1 MAGVYP
7 DVPGVR
13 LPYDVDGTSVKIAPT
28 ISHANPAI
36 NGSWTV
42 VAAGDLNAMN
52 DGTYTNAAANVAPGA
67 YSGRMYAFTFP
78 QPVSIVGYK
87 FAGYRESNFS
97 FINVSGFY
105 LSTDTTDGSDGTWGS
120 NQAVNVDWSP
130 TLVTMRSFNTVTW
143 NNIKGIRIWITIDD
157 NSSIRT
163 WAIRDLALYSTWTSA
178 GLMGWH
184 PTLNQQIGGA
194 DLDVGDVPLG
204 TVHTKTFRIKNQNAL
219 QANTVLIAST
229 RGVASTVAGLEFSS
243 DNTNWDTTLTLTSI
257 AAGAISP
264 VLYVRRTIG
273 AGETANIPGIAQI
286 TFTAGSW
293 T

>member
-13 LPYDVDGTSVKIAPT
+13 LPYDVDGTVAKSALTVSDTNNT
-28 ISHANPAI
+28 IS
-36 NGSWTV
+36 GSW
-42 VAAGDLNAMN
+42 VAVPSADLNAAN
-52 DGTYTNAAANVAPGA
+52 DGSVTSGGISFTHGG
-67 YSGRMYAFTFP
+67 YSGRMFALAFP
-78 QPVSIVGYK
+78 QPVNISGHNIVCYQSDNLI
-87 FAGYRESNFS
+87 AASEIY
-97 FINVSGFY
+97 Y
-105 LSTDTTDGSDGTWGS
+105 STDTNDGTDGTWS
-120 NQAVNVDWSP
+120 AAQP
-130 TLVTMRSFNTVTW
+130 TSANYQSSVQSTLRDITSVSW
-143 NNIKGIRIWITIDD
+143 NGIKGIRLWV
-157 NSSIRT
+157 NG
-163 WAIRDLALYSTWTSA
+163 WAGGRVLEFRDLAFYGTWASP

-204 TVHTKTFRIKNQNAL
+204 TVHTKTFRIKNQNAKI
-219 QANTVLIAST
+219 ANNVLVAST
-229 RGVASTVAGLEFSS
+229 RGVASTVAGLTFST
-243 DNTNWDTTLTLTSI
+243 DNTNWSTTVTLTSI

>member
-13 LPYDVDGTSVKIAPT
+13 LPYDVDGTLVKIAPT
-28 ISHANPAI
+28 ISHANSTI
-36 NGSWTV
+36 NGSWTS
-42 VAAGDLNAMN
+42 VAAGDVGAMN
-52 DGTYTNAAANVAPGA
+52 DGTFTTSAADVTPGA
-67 YSGRMYAFTFP
+67 FSGRLYSFTFP
-78 QPVSIVGYK
+78 QPINISGYK
-87 FAGYRESNFS
+87 LACYRETSAFD
-97 FINVSGFY
+97 VSGIY
-105 LSTDTTDGSDGTWGS
+105 LSADTSDGTDGTWGS
-120 NQAVNVDWSP
+120 NQAAIVDWTP
-130 TLVTMRSFNTVTW
+130 TLVTMRGFNTVTW
-143 NNIKGIRIWITIDD
+143 NNVKGIRIWITFNDS
-157 NSSIRT
+157 NGSRRF
-163 WAIRDLALYSTWTSA
+163 AIRDLALFGSWASA

-204 TVHTKTFRIKNQNAL
+204 SVHTKTFRIKNNNVKI
-219 QANTVLIAST
+219 ANNVLIAST

-243 DNTNWDTTLTLTSI
+243 DNTNWDTTLNITSI

-264 VLYVRRTIG
+264 ILYVRRTIG